1 MDFDQFKIQVVDEM
15 RERFPDLDI
24 GIQAVSKLQG
34 ESYTSLAVSP
44 ADSNVAATMNLDYV
58 FKRVEDGMPMETALH
73 NIEKQVAEIAGSMPQ
88 FDTRALMDYDQ
99 MKEKLTLQMIPIA
112 GNEENL
118 SEIPHRVVEDMIWL
132 MRTPVLDKSIEF
144 ADNRISLFAAQYG
157 RCTITGTELMPYD
170 IRCHHKVPLE
180 NGGTDKY
187 SNLVLVTEAVHLL
200 IHATAEATIQKY
212 LKTLQLNKKQLEKLN
227 KLRELAGTPAIA
239 Q

>member
-15 RERFPDLDI
+15 RERFPNLDI

-34 ESYTSLAVSP
+34 ESYTGLAVSP
-44 ADSNVAATMNLDYV
+44 AGSNVAATMNLDYV

-157 RCTITGTELMPYD
+157 RCAITGTELMPYD